1 MKRKNRKWMSLLL
14 AGALAVTM
22 LAGCGSKGTGG
33 NGEVQVD
40 ESGEAMAVDT
50 SEVDTY
56 TVFLSGS
63 AASAFNWDNPVAE
76 EITKRTG
83 VKLQAD
89 IALEDPQQKIALMLA
104 SGEYDDLIL
113 NCDGSMEAMLG
124 ANAYV
129 PLDELIDAY
138 GPEIKAFYGD
148 LYSRIRYTDGK
159 TYGLGVGAGQTA
171 ALTPGFYYQVG
182 YFLQN
187 KTLQEQGYPEIK
199 TLEDFEAVIRKDLEE
214 NPTTEDG
221 QKRYGMSLVTSD
233 GFRFQFSVE
242 QPALLANGYPLNGQY
257 VVKEDMSGIE
267 LAYRQDFFREYIR
280 WYNKMYNDGLIDP
293 ESFTQN
299 YDTYLAKVA
308 SGRVAGVVDGGWE
321 FSSANQQLRDSS
333 NGELAYTGF
342 PCMVEENMTWL
353 GDQPGD
359 VAQNGGFSITTAC
372 KNPEKLINFFNFLAS
387 EEGQILTEWGIEGV
401 NYTVDENGK
410 RVRNPEDVK
419 EEAKDPSAFA
429 LKTGVKLYTRDIG
442 EWMHQPYGYKTS
454 NDQLLI
460 NDDMEAIDQT
470 FTDTERET
478 LSKYGVKYHT
488 EMFPNPLELEV
499 RPYGQC
505 DSLTF
510 GTEEEIKVIKQKF
523 DESRLPHLAEA
534 IMCTPEEFDGVWDS
548 YMTELDE
555 MGVDKMVD
563 AVSASFVN
571 RLEQWGV
578 K

>member
-1 MKRKNRKWMSLLL
+1 MRRNDRKWISLLL
-14 AGALAVTM
+14 TGVMTASILG
-22 LAGCGSKGTGG
+22 GCGSKNTGNSGTVPINE
-33 NGEVQVD
+33 NGEVQ
-40 ESGEAMAVDT
+40 AVDT
-50 SEVDTY
+50 DTVDTY

-63 AASAFNWDNPVAE
+63 AAVTFNWDNPVAE

-83 VKLQAD
+83 VRLQPD

-113 NCDGSMEAMLG
+113 NCDGSREAMLG

-129 PLDELIDAY
+129 ALDDLIDTY
-138 GPEIKAFYGD
+138 GSNIKEFYGD
-148 LYSRIRYTDGK
+148 LYNRIRYTDGK
-159 TYGLGVGAGQTA
+159 IYGLGVGAGQTA
-171 ALTPGFYYQVG
+171 SLTPGFYYQVG

-187 KTLQEQGYPEIK
+187 RTLKEQGYPDIK
-199 TLEDFEAVIRKDLEE
+199 TLEDFEAAIRKDLEAH
-214 NPTTEDG
+214 PTTEDG

-233 GFRFQFSVE
+233 GFRFQFSIE
-242 QPALLANGYPLNGQY
+242 QPALLSNGYPLNGQY
-257 VVKEDMSGIE
+257 VVKDDLSGVE
-267 LAYRQDFFREYIR
+267 LAYRQDFFKEYIR
-280 WYNKMYNDGLIDP
+280 WYNKMYHDGLIDP

-308 SGRVAGVVDGGWE
+308 VGRVAGVIDGGWE
-321 FSSANQQLRDSS
+321 FNSANKQLRDSS

-342 PCMVEENMTWL
+342 PCMVEDGMKWL
-353 GDQPGD
+353 QDQPGD

-401 NYTVDENGK
+401 NYTIDSEGK
-410 RVRNPEDVK
+410 RVRNPEDIV

-429 LKTGVKLYTRDIG
+429 LKTGVKLYTRDIN
-442 EWMHQPYGYKTS
+442 EWLHQPYGYKTS
-454 NDQLLI
+454 NGQLLI
-460 NDDMEAIDQT
+460 SDDMDAIDQV
-470 FTDTERET
+470 FTDTEREV
-478 LSKYGVKYHT
+478 LSKYDAKYHT
-488 EMFPNPLELEV
+488 DMFPDPQDLEV

-510 GTEEEIKVIKQKF
+510 GTDEEVKVIKQKF
-523 DESRLPHLAEA
+523 DESRLPQLAKA
-534 IMCTPEEFDGVWDS
+534 IMCEPEEFDGVWEA
-548 YMTELDE
+548 YMTELND

-563 AVSASFVN
+563 AVNTSFLN